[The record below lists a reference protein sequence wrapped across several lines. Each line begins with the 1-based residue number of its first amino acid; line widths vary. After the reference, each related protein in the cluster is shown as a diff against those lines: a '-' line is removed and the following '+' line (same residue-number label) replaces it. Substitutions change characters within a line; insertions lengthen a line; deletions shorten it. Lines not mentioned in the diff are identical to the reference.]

1 MRFTAPLS
9 TLSSHTLS
17 TGAIFVGNPTP
28 PMDPTANTDEEE
40 CLDAESGQRLLTWD
54 YMILDEGHKVCIN

>member
-1 MRFTAPLS
+1 
-9 TLSSHTLS
+9 
-17 TGAIFVGNPTP
+17 
-28 PMDPTANTDEEE
+28 MDPTANTDEEE